1 MMVSIECFL
10 SLRMSSL
17 FLFAAF
23 LAFPFLKAKVNK
35 TAADEHCRCKLGP
48 TIQYDLAVASIRFV
62 KWAKLACD

>member
-1 MMVSIECFL
+1 M
-10 SLRMSSL
+10 
-17 FLFAAF
+17 FAAF

-48 TIQYDLAVASIRFV
+48 AIQYDLAVASIRFV